1 MELKNVIET
10 ILFAAEKPLTLKE
23 LREVCSKAA
32 EGEFSTEESRAW
44 QKVKEKDLQQAIAD
58 LNRRYD
64 ESQSGL
70 QIREIADAFQLV
82 SKSDYVPWL
91 RCLYE
96 EHRPQRLSQPAMETL
111 AIIAYRQPITR
122 ADMEAIRG
130 VAVDGVVQTL
140 LERGLIKIAGRSEVP
155 GRPLLYGTTQEFLE
169 HFGLKNV
176 NDLPAV
182 EELRK
187 VNIALPVAAAVAA
200 EAENGEAAEA
210 GEKSG
215 KAEDEDEFDDDDD
228 DDDDEDEDEEEEDE
242 KEDESAK
249 T

>member
-1 MELKNVIET
+1 MELKNIVET

-23 LREVCSKAA
+23 LREICSQAA

-44 QKVKEKDLQQAIAD
+44 QKVREKDLQQAIQD
-58 LNRRYD
+58 LNLRYE
-64 ESQSGL
+64 ESHSGL
-70 QIREIADAFQLV
+70 QVREIADAFQLV
-82 SKSDYVPWL
+82 TRSDFVPWL
-91 RCLYE
+91 RRLYE

-122 ADMEAIRG
+122 ADIEAIRG
-130 VAVDGVVQTL
+130 VVVDGVVQTL
-140 LERGLIKIAGRSEVP
+140 LERGLIKIVGRSEVP

-187 VNIALPVAAAVAA
+187 VNISLPEAARPDSA
-200 EAENGEAAEA
+200 EAKEPIDQQD
-210 GEKSG
+210 KL
-215 KAEDEDEFDDDDD
+215 
-228 DDDDEDEDEEEEDE
+228 DDEDDEDDEEEEEDE
-242 KEDESAK
+242 EEDKSAK

>member
-1 MELKNVIET
+1 MQIGDHRQ
-10 ILFAAEKPLTLKE
+10 PLLAIDIAQAVHDLNK
-23 LREVCSKAA
+23 RY
-32 EGEFSTEESRAW
+32 EESR
-44 QKVKEKDLQQAIAD
+44 
-58 LNRRYD
+58 
-64 ESQSGL
+64 SGL
-70 QIREIADAFQLV
+70 QIREIADAFHLV
-82 SKSDYVPWL
+82 TRSEFVPWL
-91 RCLYE
+91 RRLYE

-155 GRPLLYGTTQEFLE
+155 GRPLLYSTTQEFLE

-176 NDLPAV
+176 DDLPAV

-187 VNIALPVAAAVAA
+187 VNIAIPAAQESPAAA
-200 EAENGEAAEA
+200 EEERS
-210 GEKSG
+210 EK
-215 KAEDEDEFDDDDD
+215 DEEEFDEDD
-228 DDDDEDEDEEEEDE
+228 DDDDEEDEEEEE
-242 KEDESAK
+242 GETKDESAK

>member
-1 MELKNVIET
+1 MELKNIVET

-23 LREVCSKAA
+23 LRDICAQAA
-32 EGEFSTEESRAW
+32 EGELSTEESRVWAR
-44 QKVKEKDLQQAIAD
+44 VKDKDLEAAVRD
-58 LNRRYD
+58 LNQRYD
-64 ESQSGL
+64 QTGSGL
-70 QIREIADAFQLV
+70 QVREIADAYQLV
-82 SKSDYVPWL
+82 SRSAFVPWL
-91 RCLYE
+91 RRLYA

-122 ADMEAIRG
+122 ADIEAIRG

-140 LERGLIKIAGRSEVP
+140 LERGLVKIAGRSDVP
-155 GRPLLYGTTQEFLE
+155 GRPLLYATTQEFLE

-176 NDLPAV
+176 NDLPAS

-200 EAENGEAAEA
+200 EGADAAEA
-210 GEKSG
+210 GQP
-215 KAEDEDEFDDDDD
+215 AEAADEEDEFDEED
-228 DDDDEDEDEEEEDE
+228 DDDDEDDEEEEEDE
-242 KEDESAK
+242 ARDESAK